1 LSAAALRIGVLT
13 QASHLLTL
21 GPHFQNGPILGT
33 QHIHSHIVVCGST
46 MGVNYGW
53 FNYGGLTTG
62 GLTMGVNYGWFNHG
76 GLTMGGL
83 TMVG

>member
-1 LSAAALRIGVLT
+1 MSAAALRIGVLT
-13 QASHLLTL
+13 QGSHLLTL

-46 MGVNYGW
+46 MG
-53 FNYGGLTTG
+53 
-62 GLTMGVNYGWFNHG
+62 GLTMG